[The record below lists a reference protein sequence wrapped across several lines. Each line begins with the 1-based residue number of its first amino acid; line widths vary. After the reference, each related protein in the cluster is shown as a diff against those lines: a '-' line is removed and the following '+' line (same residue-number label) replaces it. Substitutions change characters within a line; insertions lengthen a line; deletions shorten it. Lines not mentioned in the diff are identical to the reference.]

1 MEERSRGAVGQRGG
15 RGGGGGGES
24 QRAEEEWKEGRT
36 GPGVARRNSSLVK
49 GAIIQGIAPSPQTG
63 HKLWAFNFAILTG
76 RSDEW
81 QGESTPRLSFA
92 PLFRDLFNIFLS
104 LFAREPRANSFRG
117 ARFMNYT
124 RISPE

>member
-1 MEERSRGAVGQRGG
+1 MGENGGARTWSDGPKGWARRKRTNLKEQKKSRR
-15 RGGGGGGES
+15 
-24 QRAEEEWKEGRT
+24 RT

-81 QGESTPRLSFA
+81 QAESTPRRVSRRV
-92 PLFRDLFNIFLS
+92 LFRGLFNILLS
-104 LFAREPRANSFRG
+104 LFAREPA
-117 ARFMNYT
+117 
-124 RISPE
+124 

>member
-1 MEERSRGAVGQRGG
+1 MGENGGARTVGPKGWARRKRTNLKEQKKSRR
-15 RGGGGGGES
+15 
-24 QRAEEEWKEGRT
+24 RT

-81 QGESTPRLSFA
+81 QAESTSRAVSPRGGLFRA
-92 PLFRDLFNIFLS
+92 PLQHSS
-104 LFAREPRANSFRG
+104 LFVRPRTRVNSFRG
-117 ARFMNYT
+117 AAL
-124 RISPE
+124 